1 MKKSI
6 PILLAAIA
14 LMSLTG
20 MTGYA
25 QVAKNNAQAGSTNED
40 GIFLKTTN
48 GTSGVVNEKAERNFK
63 KDYRNADAVE
73 WFNLKDNSLMC
84 RFIMNGILHRAFYS
98 AHGQWIA
105 TVSSYGAGKLD
116 KGLYDKIKSLYYNSS
131 IVFVNQID
139 KLGGKTIYVVDI
151 QDEKYIRKL
160 RVDDDEIEIVQE
172 FEKQ

>member
-1 MKKSI
+1 
-6 PILLAAIA
+6 
-14 LMSLTG
+14 
-20 MTGYA
+20 
-25 QVAKNNAQAGSTNED
+25 
-40 GIFLKTTN
+40 
-48 GTSGVVNEKAERNFK
+48 
-63 KDYRNADAVE
+63 
-73 WFNLKDNSLMC
+73 
-84 RFIMNGILHRAFYS
+84 MNGILHRAFYS

-105 TVSSYGAGKLD
+105 TVSSYDAGKLD

-160 RVDDDEIEIVQE
+160 RLDDDEIEIVQE